1 MWNTRYALARPWRTR
16 DSVAAVTKAK
26 IRRPTDG
33 QINPRQ
39 ACPCGSGKR
48 YKACHGE
55 PGGARDVIVSRP
67 FEGLAAECQLIALR
81 EFVPSAT
88 APLPLVKPGERN
100 VTLATVLPG
109 AAAAIV
115 QPDGT
120 TLVGLQVLTRS
131 GDLSR
136 DLGRAVSWALSA
148 KPGSVLPVV
157 STTAEGEQIRL
168 QDLLR
173 LDAAL
178 DITGYP
184 DFAWWIPGEE
194 PPTGEAADALRRANE
209 AIMPTEAVVGAGVEV
224 AYWVDAGEKAHLRW
238 VRPEPEEQLLAAL
251 ARLAAHDELDL
262 GEGSRF
268 AGSFRAHG
276 VLVPVWDLD
285 REQHPREWTVPAES
299 FAQRLAAALSSL
311 DTPLTS
317 QERHSL
323 RALHSRQ
330 LTLR

>member
-1 MWNTRYALARPWRTR
+1 
-16 DSVAAVTKAK
+16 VTKTKNRSSTRGPAN
-26 IRRPTDG
+26 G

-67 FEGLAAECQLIALR
+67 FEGLAAERQLIALR

-88 APLPLVKPGERN
+88 APLPLAQPGDRD
-100 VTLATVLPG
+100 VTLASLLPG
-109 AAAAIV
+109 AAAAV
-115 QPDGT
+115 VRPDGT
-120 TLVGLQVLTRS
+120 ALVAMQVLARS

-136 DLGRAVSWALSA
+136 DVARAVSWALTA
-148 KPGSVLPVV
+148 KPGSALPVV
-157 STTAEGEQIRL
+157 STTADGEQVRL
-168 QDLLR
+168 QDLLHA
-173 LDAAL
+173 DAFL
-178 DITGYP
+178 EITMHS
-184 DFAWWIPGEE
+184 DFAWWIFGDE
-194 PPTGEAADALRRANE
+194 PPTGEAAAALKQANE
-209 AIMPTEAVVGAGVEV
+209 AIMPTEPVTGDGVEV

-238 VRPEPEEQLLAAL
+238 VRQEPEEQLLAAL
-251 ARLAAHDELDL
+251 ARLAAREELDL
-262 GEGSRF
+262 GAGSRF

-285 REQHPREWTVPAES
+285 REQHAREWIAPAES
-299 FAQRLAAALSSL
+299 FAQRLTQALDSL
-311 DTPLTS
+311 ATPLTDS
-317 QERHSL
+317 ERRAL

>member
-1 MWNTRYALARPWRTR
+1 MTKTKTRRSADA
-16 DSVAAVTKAK
+16 
-26 IRRPTDG
+26 

-39 ACPCGSGKR
+39 PCPCGSGKR

-55 PGGARDVIVSRP
+55 PGGPRDVIVSRP
-67 FEGLAAECQLIALR
+67 FDGLAAECQLVALR

-88 APLPLVKPGERN
+88 APLPLAEPSEREI
-100 VTLATVLPG
+100 TLATVLPG

-115 QPDGT
+115 RPDGT
-120 TLVGLQVLTRS
+120 MLVGLQVLTRS

-136 DLGRAVSWALSA
+136 DLGRAVSWALQA
-148 KPGSVLPVV
+148 EPGAVLPVV
-157 STTAEGEQIRL
+157 STTAEGAQVRL

-173 LDAAL
+173 PDAAL
-178 DITGYP
+178 EVTSYP

-194 PPTGEAADALRRANE
+194 SPSGEAAAALQRANE
-209 AIMPTEAVVGAGVEV
+209 AIMPTAEVTGAGVEV

-251 ARLAAHDELDL
+251 ARLAARDALDL

-285 REQHPREWTVPAES
+285 REQHSREWSAPAES
-299 FAQRLAAALSSL
+299 FAQRLTETLSTVATS
-311 DTPLTS
+311 PLTPA
-317 QERHSL
+317 ERHSL

>member
-1 MWNTRYALARPWRTR
+1 MASVWERWYT
-16 DSVAAVTKAK
+16 VAAVTKTK
-26 IRRPTDG
+26 TRRGTDD

-67 FEGLAAECQLIALR
+67 FDGLAAECQLIALR

-88 APLPLVKPGERN
+88 APLPLVEPGTRD
-100 VTLATVLPG
+100 VTLATLLPG
-109 AAAAIV
+109 AAAALV
-115 QPDGT
+115 RLDGMA
-120 TLVGLQVLTRS
+120 LIGLQVLTRS

-136 DLGRAVSWALSA
+136 DLGRAVRWALNA
-148 KPGSVLPVV
+148 APGSALQAV
-157 STTAEGEQIRL
+157 STTVEGEQVRL

-173 LDAAL
+173 PDARL
-178 DITGYP
+178 EITMYP
-184 DFAWWIPGEE
+184 DFAWWLPGGES
-194 PPTGEAADALRRANE
+194 PTGEAAAALQRANE
-209 AIMPTEAVVGAGVEV
+209 AIMPTEAVTGTGVEG

-238 VRPEPEEQLLAAL
+238 VRPEPEELLLAAM
-251 ARLAAHDELDL
+251 ARLAACDELDL

-276 VLVPVWDLD
+276 VVVPVWDLD
-285 REQHPREWTVPAES
+285 RDQHAREWVAPAE
-299 FAQRLAAALSSL
+299 ALAGRLTEALSTL
-311 DTPLTS
+311 DGTPLTDP
-317 QERHSL
+317 ERRAL
-323 RALHSRQ
+323 RGLHSRQ

>member
-1 MWNTRYALARPWRTR
+1 MTH
-16 DSVAAVTKAK
+16 
-26 IRRPTDG
+26 
-33 QINPRQ
+33 PRQ
-39 ACPCGSGKR
+39 PCPCGSGKR

-55 PGGARDVIVSRP
+55 PGGPRDVIVTRP
-67 FEGLAAECQLIALR
+67 FDGLAAECQLIALR

-88 APLPLVKPGERN
+88 APLPLAEPSERD

-109 AAAAIV
+109 AAAALV
-115 QPDGT
+115 RPDGT
-120 TLVGLQVLTRS
+120 ALVGVQVLTRS

-136 DLGRAVSWALSA
+136 DLARAVNWALGA
-148 KPGSVLPVV
+148 EPGLVLQ
-157 STTAEGEQIRL
+157 TGNTAAEGEQIRL

-173 LDAAL
+173 PGAAL
-178 DITGYP
+178 EITLYP
-184 DFAWWIPGEE
+184 DFTWWVAGQETPV
-194 PPTGEAADALRRANE
+194 GEAAEALKRANE
-209 AIMPTEAVVGAGVEV
+209 AIMPTEAITGSGIEA

-251 ARLAAHDELDL
+251 ARLSAADELDL

-285 REQHPREWTVPAES
+285 REQHAREWITPAES
-299 FAQRLAAALSSL
+299 FAHRLAQALKSIDAS
-311 DTPLTS
+311 PLTDS
-317 QERHSL
+317 ERRAL

>member
-1 MWNTRYALARPWRTR
+1 MTKTKNPSSTRGSAN
-16 DSVAAVTKAK
+16 
-26 IRRPTDG
+26 G

-67 FEGLAAECQLIALR
+67 FEGLAAERQLIALR

-88 APLPLVKPGERN
+88 APLPLAQPGDRD
-100 VTLATVLPG
+100 VTLASLLPG
-109 AAAAIV
+109 AAAAV
-115 QPDGT
+115 VRPDGT
-120 TLVGLQVLTRS
+120 ALVAMQVLARS

-136 DLGRAVSWALSA
+136 DVARAVSWALTA
-148 KPGSVLPVV
+148 KPGSALPVV
-157 STTAEGEQIRL
+157 STTAEGEQVRL

-173 LDAAL
+173 ADAL
-178 DITGYP
+178 LEITMHS
-184 DFAWWIPGEE
+184 DFAWWIFGDE
-194 PPTGEAADALRRANE
+194 PPTGEAAAALKQANE
-209 AIMPTEAVVGAGVEV
+209 AIMPTEPVTGEGVEV

-238 VRPEPEEQLLAAL
+238 VRQEPEEQLLAAL
-251 ARLAAHDELDL
+251 ARLAAREELDL
-262 GEGSRF
+262 GVGSRF

-285 REQHPREWTVPAES
+285 REQHAREWIAPAES
-299 FAQRLAAALSSL
+299 FAQRLTQALDSMA
-311 DTPLTS
+311 TPLTDS
-317 QERHSL
+317 ERRAL

>member
-1 MWNTRYALARPWRTR
+1 MTKTKNRSSTRGPAN
-16 DSVAAVTKAK
+16 
-26 IRRPTDG
+26 G

-67 FEGLAAECQLIALR
+67 FEGLAAERQLIALR

-88 APLPLVKPGERN
+88 APLPLAQPGDRD
-100 VTLATVLPG
+100 VTLASLLPG
-109 AAAAIV
+109 AAAAV
-115 QPDGT
+115 VRPDGT
-120 TLVGLQVLTRS
+120 ALVAMQVLARS

-136 DLGRAVSWALSA
+136 DVARAVSWALTA
-148 KPGSVLPVV
+148 KPGSALPVV
-157 STTAEGEQIRL
+157 STTADGEQVRL
-168 QDLLR
+168 QDLLHA
-173 LDAAL
+173 DAFL
-178 DITGYP
+178 EITMHS
-184 DFAWWIPGEE
+184 DFAWWIFGDE
-194 PPTGEAADALRRANE
+194 PPTGEAAAALKQANE
-209 AIMPTEAVVGAGVEV
+209 AIMPTEPVTGEGVEV

-238 VRPEPEEQLLAAL
+238 VRQEPEEQLLAAL
-251 ARLAAHDELDL
+251 ARLAAREELDL
-262 GEGSRF
+262 GAGSRF

-285 REQHPREWTVPAES
+285 REQHAREWIAPAES
-299 FAQRLAAALSSL
+299 FAQRLTQALDSL
-311 DTPLTS
+311 ATPLTDS
-317 QERHSL
+317 ERRAL

>member
-1 MWNTRYALARPWRTR
+1 
-16 DSVAAVTKAK
+16 VTKTK
-26 IRRPTDG
+26 TRRPADG
-33 QINPRQ
+33 QLNPRQ

-67 FEGLAAECQLIALR
+67 FAGLAAECQLIALR

-88 APLPLVKPGERN
+88 APLPLAQPGERA
-100 VTLATVLPG
+100 VTLATLLPG
-109 AAAAIV
+109 AAAAV
-115 QPDGT
+115 VRPDGT

-136 DLGRAVSWALSA
+136 DVGRAVSWALRA
-148 KPGSVLPVV
+148 EPGSVLPMV
-157 STTAEGEQIRL
+157 STTTADGEQIRL

-173 LDAAL
+173 PDAVL
-178 DITGYP
+178 EITSYP
-184 DFAWWIPGEE
+184 DFSWWIPGDE
-194 PPTGEAADALRRANE
+194 PPIGEAAAALKRANE
-209 AIMPTEAVVGAGVEV
+209 AIMPTAAVTGAGVEV

-251 ARLAAHDELDL
+251 ARLAAREELDL

-285 REQHPREWTVPAES
+285 REQHPREWSAPAES
-299 FAQRLAAALSSL
+299 FARRLTDALACM
-311 DTPLTS
+311 DAPLTPA
-317 QERHSL
+317 ERHCL

>member
-1 MWNTRYALARPWRTR
+1 MTKTKNRSSTRGPAN
-16 DSVAAVTKAK
+16 
-26 IRRPTDG
+26 G

-67 FEGLAAECQLIALR
+67 FEGLAAERQLIALR

-88 APLPLVKPGERN
+88 APLPLAQPGDRD
-100 VTLATVLPG
+100 VTLASLLPG
-109 AAAAIV
+109 AAAAV
-115 QPDGT
+115 VRPDGT
-120 TLVGLQVLTRS
+120 ALVAMQVLARS

-136 DLGRAVSWALSA
+136 DVARAVSWALTA
-148 KPGSVLPVV
+148 KPGSALPVV
-157 STTAEGEQIRL
+157 STTADGEQVRL
-168 QDLLR
+168 QDLLHA
-173 LDAAL
+173 DAFL
-178 DITGYP
+178 EITMHS
-184 DFAWWIPGEE
+184 DFAWWIFGDE
-194 PPTGEAADALRRANE
+194 PPTGEAAAALKQANE
-209 AIMPTEAVVGAGVEV
+209 AIMPTEPVTGEGVEV

-238 VRPEPEEQLLAAL
+238 VRQEPEEQLLAAL
-251 ARLAAHDELDL
+251 ARLAAREELDL
-262 GEGSRF
+262 GVGSRF

-285 REQHPREWTVPAES
+285 REQHAREWIAPAES
-299 FAQRLAAALSSL
+299 FAQRLTQALDSMA
-311 DTPLTS
+311 TPLTDS
-317 QERHSL
+317 ERRAL

>member
-1 MWNTRYALARPWRTR
+1 MTKTKNRSSTRGPAN
-16 DSVAAVTKAK
+16 
-26 IRRPTDG
+26 G

-67 FEGLAAECQLIALR
+67 FEGLAAERQLIALR

-88 APLPLVKPGERN
+88 APLPLAQPGDRD
-100 VTLATVLPG
+100 VTLASLLPG
-109 AAAAIV
+109 AAAAV
-115 QPDGT
+115 VRPDGT
-120 TLVGLQVLTRS
+120 ALVAMQVLARS

-136 DLGRAVSWALSA
+136 DVARAVSWALTA
-148 KPGSVLPVV
+148 KPGSALPVV
-157 STTAEGEQIRL
+157 STTADGEQVRL

-173 LDAAL
+173 ADAFL
-178 DITGYP
+178 EITMHS
-184 DFAWWIPGEE
+184 DFAWWIFGDE
-194 PPTGEAADALRRANE
+194 PPTGEAAAALKQANE
-209 AIMPTEAVVGAGVEV
+209 AIMPTEPVTGEGVEV

-238 VRPEPEEQLLAAL
+238 VRQEPEEQLLAAL
-251 ARLAAHDELDL
+251 ARLAAREELDL
-262 GEGSRF
+262 GVGSRF

-285 REQHPREWTVPAES
+285 REQHAREWIAPAES
-299 FAQRLAAALSSL
+299 FAQRLTQALDSMA
-311 DTPLTS
+311 TPLTDS
-317 QERHSL
+317 ERRAL

>member
-1 MWNTRYALARPWRTR
+1 
-16 DSVAAVTKAK
+16 VTKTKNRSSTRGPAN
-26 IRRPTDG
+26 G

-55 PGGARDVIVSRP
+55 PGGARDIIVSRP
-67 FEGLAAECQLIALR
+67 FEGLAAERQLIALR

-88 APLPLVKPGERN
+88 APLPLAKPGDRD
-100 VTLATVLPG
+100 VTLASLLPG
-109 AAAAIV
+109 AAAAV
-115 QPDGT
+115 VRPDST
-120 TLVGLQVLTRS
+120 ALVAMQVLARS

-136 DLGRAVSWALSA
+136 DVARAVSWALTA
-148 KPGSVLPVV
+148 KPGSALPVV
-157 STTAEGEQIRL
+157 STTAEGEQVRL

-173 LDAAL
+173 PEAILE
-178 DITGYP
+178 ITMHP
-184 DFAWWIPGEE
+184 DFAWWIFGEE
-194 PPTGEAADALRRANE
+194 PPTGEAAAALKQAND
-209 AIMPTEAVVGAGVEV
+209 AIMPTEPVTGEGVEV

-238 VRPEPEEQLLAAL
+238 VRQEPEEQLLAAL
-251 ARLAAHDELDL
+251 ARLAAREELDL
-262 GEGSRF
+262 GAGSRF

-285 REQHPREWTVPAES
+285 REQHAREWIAPAES
-299 FAQRLAAALSSL
+299 FAQRLTQALDSL
-311 DTPLTS
+311 ATTPLTDP
-317 QERHSL
+317 ERRAL

>member
-1 MWNTRYALARPWRTR
+1 
-16 DSVAAVTKAK
+16 VTKTK
-26 IRRPTDG
+26 TRRLANG

-55 PGGARDVIVSRP
+55 PGGARDVIVRRP
-67 FEGLAAECQLIALR
+67 FEGLAAERQLVALR

-88 APLPLVKPGERN
+88 APLPLAQPGDRD
-100 VTLATVLPG
+100 VTLASLLPG
-109 AAAAIV
+109 AAAAV
-115 QPDGT
+115 VRPDGT
-120 TLVGLQVLTRS
+120 ALVAMQVLSRS

-136 DLGRAVSWALSA
+136 DVGRAVSWARSA
-148 KPGSVLPVV
+148 EPGSVLPVV
-157 STTAEGEQIRL
+157 DTTVEGEQVRL

-173 LDAAL
+173 SDGVLE
-178 DITGYP
+178 ITMYP

-194 PPTGEAADALRRANE
+194 SPTGEAAAALKQANDAV
-209 AIMPTEAVVGAGVEV
+209 MPTEPVTGTGVEV
-224 AYWVDAGEKAHLRW
+224 AYWVDAGDKAHLRW
-238 VRPEPEEQLLAAL
+238 VRDEPEEQLLAAL
-251 ARLAAHDELDL
+251 ARLATRDELDL

-285 REQHPREWTVPAES
+285 REQHAREWIAPAES
-299 FAQRLAAALSSL
+299 FARRLTEALT
-311 DTPLTS
+311 DTPLTTP
-317 QERHSL
+317 ERRAL